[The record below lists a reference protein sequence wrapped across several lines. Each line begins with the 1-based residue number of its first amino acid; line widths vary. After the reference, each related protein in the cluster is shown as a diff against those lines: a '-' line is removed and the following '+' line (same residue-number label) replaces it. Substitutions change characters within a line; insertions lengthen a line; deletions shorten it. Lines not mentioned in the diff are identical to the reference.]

1 MPRLIQARPT
11 GWKRHPFE
19 YEYLCDICKVNT
31 RTYDYK
37 RTNGTV
43 KCTTCQSACQKA
55 RQIQK
60 AMEKER
66 DLYNSAI
73 DTLANELKI
82 ELAKTYGTKE
92 DFDLIDSVVDRV
104 RRGA

>member
-1 MPRLIQARPT
+1 MPTLIQARPT

-19 YEYLCDICKVNT
+19 YEYLCDVCKVNT
-31 RTYDYK
+31 RTYDSK
-37 RTNGTV
+37 RSKSV
-43 KCTTCQSACQKA
+43 KCTRCQSAEQKA

-60 AMEKER
+60 TLESNR
-66 DLYNSAI
+66 QLYNSAV

-92 DFDLIDSVVDRV
+92 DFDLIDKVASRV